1 MATIKVISASQENPE
16 APVAIRLGLQNWVG
30 VPGPQGPQGERGPK
44 GETGTRGPKGDT
56 PVKGVD
62 YFTQEDIDNIVEII
76 EADDIVETDPTVPE
90 WAKQQNKPT
99 YTAVE
104 VGALPANTVIPT
116 VPTNVSA
123 FTNDAGYLT
132 SHQSLDN
139 YATKSYVEQ
148 VVAGIETGAL
158 KRSVVQSLP
167 VSNIDE
173 NTIYM
178 VARSGA
184 SGTDIYD
191 EYLRVNNAWEKIGS
205 TQVDLTN
212 YALKSE
218 LFSGSYNDLTDKPT
232 IPAAYTLPTA
242 STSTLGGVKVDGST
256 ITIDNNGVISSTASG
271 GGSSYTAGS
280 GIDIDANNVISAY
293 YDGLNFPAATMFNSG
308 LVSNLTLGGTLYNK
322 QCQTAADIA
331 ESLKKYK
338 IAEIKK
344 LSYSGLTPAAINTA
358 GNTNYGFYK
367 FTNFDATAST
377 PTTSTYYDASSTSE
391 LSPANEVTCLIQMN
405 SANIAVFTSLS
416 AARSIFGFNLAKI
429 LQISPYGQTNYT
441 RSRLDLVID
450 DLDNAISEKITAPT
464 APSTDG
470 TYFLTTT
477 VSSGVATQSWESVVI
492 GGSY

>member
-1 MATIKVISASQENPE
+1 MSEQREF
-16 APVAIRLGLQNWVG
+16 IRAQLSSG
-30 VPGPQGPQGERGPK
+30 VDYYK
-44 GETGTRGPKGDT
+44 GEKGDK

-62 YFTQEDIDNIVEII
+62 YFTPADIESIVEQI
-76 EADDIVETDPTVPE
+76 EAGNIDFSAYATKEYVDGAIENIDITETDPTVPS
-90 WAKQQNKPT
+90 WAKAPNKPS
-99 YTAVE
+99 YTASE
-104 VGALPANTVIPT
+104 VGALPDDTALFSGDYDDLSNKPTIPV
-116 VPTNVSA
+116 VPTNVSS

-132 SHQSLDN
+132 QHQSLSD

-178 VARSGA
+178 VARGGA

-232 IPAAYTLPTA
+232 IPTAYTLPTASTSTLGGVKVDGTTITISDGVISSVGGGSSSDIVFNTAYDADTNKAATMADVDDAVMNAELPASAIAAGMNEQHEPVYLNEVLHNIDISLFGKQDSLVFNTAYNASSNKVATMADIPAAYSLPTA

-256 ITIDNNGVISSTASG
+256 ITISNGVISAVT
-271 GGSSYTAGS
+271 SSS
-280 GIDIDANNVISAY
+280 
-293 YDGLNFPAATMFNSG
+293 LP
-308 LVSNLTLGGTLYNK
+308 SN
-322 QCQTAADIA
+322 
-331 ESLKKYK
+331 
-338 IAEIKK
+338 
-344 LSYSGLTPAAINTA
+344 
-358 GNTNYGFYK
+358 
-367 FTNFDATAST
+367 
-377 PTTSTYYDASSTSE
+377 
-391 LSPANEVTCLIQMN
+391 
-405 SANIAVFTSLS
+405 
-416 AARSIFGFNLAKI
+416 
-429 LQISPYGQTNYT
+429 
-441 RSRLDLVID
+441 
-450 DLDNAISEKITAPT
+450 
-464 APSTDG
+464 PSNDG
-470 TYFLTTT
+470 TYFLKNV

>member
-1 MATIKVISASQENPE
+1 MSEQREF
-16 APVAIRLGLQNWVG
+16 IRAQLSSG
-30 VPGPQGPQGERGPK
+30 VDYYK
-44 GETGTRGPKGDT
+44 GEKGDK

-62 YFTQEDIDNIVEII
+62 YFTPADIESIVEQI
-76 EADDIVETDPTVPE
+76 EAGNIDFSAYATKEYVDGAIENIDITETDPTVPS
-90 WAKQQNKPT
+90 WAKAPNKPS
-99 YTAVE
+99 YTASE
-104 VGALPANTVIPT
+104 VGALPDDTALFSGDYDDLSNKPTIPV
-116 VPTNVSA
+116 VPTNVSS

-132 SHQSLDN
+132 QHQSLSD

-167 VSNIDE
+167 ISNIDE

-242 STSTLGGVKVDGST
+242 STSTLGGVKVDGTTITISDGVISSVGGGSSSAIVFNTAYDADTNKAATMADVDDAVMNAELPASAIAAGMNEQHEPVYLNEVLHNIETTLSGKQDSLVFNTAYNSSSNKVATMADIPAAYSLPTATTSTLGGVKVDGST
-256 ITIDNNGVISSTASG
+256 ITISNGVIS
-271 GGSSYTAGS
+271 
-280 GIDIDANNVISAY
+280 
-293 YDGLNFPAATMFNSG
+293 AATSSS
-308 LVSNLTLGGTLYNK
+308 LPSN
-322 QCQTAADIA
+322 
-331 ESLKKYK
+331 
-338 IAEIKK
+338 
-344 LSYSGLTPAAINTA
+344 
-358 GNTNYGFYK
+358 
-367 FTNFDATAST
+367 
-377 PTTSTYYDASSTSE
+377 
-391 LSPANEVTCLIQMN
+391 
-405 SANIAVFTSLS
+405 
-416 AARSIFGFNLAKI
+416 
-429 LQISPYGQTNYT
+429 
-441 RSRLDLVID
+441 
-450 DLDNAISEKITAPT
+450 
-464 APSTDG
+464 PSNDG
-470 TYFLTTT
+470 TYFLKNV

>member
-1 MATIKVISASQENPE
+1 MSEQREF
-16 APVAIRLGLQNWVG
+16 IRAQLSSG
-30 VPGPQGPQGERGPK
+30 VDYYK
-44 GETGTRGPKGDT
+44 GEKGDK

-62 YFTQEDIDNIVEII
+62 YFTPADIESIVEQI
-76 EADDIVETDPTVPE
+76 EAGHIDFSAYATKEYVDDAIENIDITETDPTVPA
-90 WAKQQNKPT
+90 WAKAENKPT
-99 YTAVE
+99 YTASE
-104 VGALPANTVIPT
+104 VGALPDDTALFSGNYNDLSNKPTIPV
-116 VPTNVSA
+116 VPTNVSS

-132 SHQSLDN
+132 QHQSLSD

-242 STSTLGGVKVDGST
+242 STSTLGGVKVDGTT
-256 ITIDNNGVISSTASG
+256 ITISDGVISSVG
-271 GGSSYTAGS
+271 GGSGSSYTAGRHIKIDS
-280 GIDIDANNVISAY
+280 DVVSWNGSMIPDYGGLGWNYSSKTKAEIIELLKNGEMVYNPSSSISLTASDLVVGGKLQVIGPVNTSTGLIATNTMNNNSTITLTSDYYYYFMPNKRTAGLSSYDIGGKLFIASNGDFTALATYNVSDTTRNKTMLYLDKNKQDKLTAGTGITISSNTISA
-293 YDGLNFPAATMFNSG
+293 DSQLPATP
-308 LVSNLTLGGTLYNK
+308 SN
-322 QCQTAADIA
+322 
-331 ESLKKYK
+331 
-338 IAEIKK
+338 
-344 LSYSGLTPAAINTA
+344 
-358 GNTNYGFYK
+358 
-367 FTNFDATAST
+367 
-377 PTTSTYYDASSTSE
+377 
-391 LSPANEVTCLIQMN
+391 
-405 SANIAVFTSLS
+405 
-416 AARSIFGFNLAKI
+416 
-429 LQISPYGQTNYT
+429 
-441 RSRLDLVID
+441 
-450 DLDNAISEKITAPT
+450 
-464 APSTDG
+464 DG
-470 TYFLTTT
+470 TYFLKNV
-477 VSSGVATQSWESVVI
+477 VSSGVATQSWENVVI